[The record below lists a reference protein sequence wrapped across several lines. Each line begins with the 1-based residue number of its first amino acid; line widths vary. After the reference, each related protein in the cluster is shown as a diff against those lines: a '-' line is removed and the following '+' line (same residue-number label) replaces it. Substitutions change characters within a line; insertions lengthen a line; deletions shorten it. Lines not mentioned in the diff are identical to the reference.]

1 MNIISSLPRWA
12 QAPTQKFISQGK
24 VDGTKATPLDQDT
37 FDQSFK
43 LASGVALLASND
55 EVPGE
60 DSALGQPGVVR
71 RNGVTVTFEGDSSK
85 SDGALEAVIS
95 GTRRGVEYATY
106 VQTRPDG
113 FTTLQLTNDD
123 GYVEVAGSVVQQRAD
138 GIAGYILAG
147 QFSA

>member
-1 MNIISSLPRWA
+1 MNVISSLPRWA

-24 VDGTKATPLDQDT
+24 VDGTKPGPMDQDT

-43 LASGVALLASND
+43 LASGVATLAAND

-60 DSALGQPGVVR
+60 DSALGNPGVVR
-71 RNGVTVTFEGDSSK
+71 RNGVTVTFEGDSSN
-85 SDGALEAVIS
+85 SGGTLEAVVS

-113 FTTLQLTNDD
+113 FTTLQMTNED
-123 GYVEVAGSVVQQRAD
+123 GYVEVAGSVVQQQNG
-138 GIAGYILAG
+138 GIAGYIVAG